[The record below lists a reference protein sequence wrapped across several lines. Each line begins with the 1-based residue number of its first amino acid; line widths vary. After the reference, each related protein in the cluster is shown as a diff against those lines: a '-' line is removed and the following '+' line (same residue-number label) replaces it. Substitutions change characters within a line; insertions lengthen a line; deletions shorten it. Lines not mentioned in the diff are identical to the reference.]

1 MIVKPR
7 LVGLCGDIGS
17 GKSTVA
23 RYLQQSHGYRS
34 KSFAAALKHTVL
46 DVFGPLGMQSKHVFG
61 TQEEK
66 DEVLPG
72 IVNHEGHYQTGR
84 KILQHIGT
92 EGFRFVDP
100 DVWVK
105 HLLGSLEMD
114 GGRTVVEDVRFP
126 NEVVAIHDYRGIVI
140 EVRKVGGPEHA
151 DHCHASDTAWKG
163 SRRDY
168 TVLSEHGDLPTLFAQ
183 VDAIVKGTA

>member
-7 LVGLCGDIGS
+7 LIGLCGDIGS

-23 RYLQQSHGYRS
+23 EYLMQSHGYRR

-46 DVFGPLGMQSKHVFG
+46 DVFGPLGMQSRHVFG
-61 TQEEK
+61 TQEDK
-66 DEVLPG
+66 DEQLPG
-72 IVNHEGHYQTGR
+72 IVNANGAQTGR
-84 KILQHIGT
+84 RILQHIGT

-114 GGRTVVEDVRFP
+114 GGRSVVEDVRFP
-126 NEVVAIHDYRGIVI
+126 NEVVAIHDYRGTVI

-151 DHCHASDTAWKG
+151 AHGHASDTAWKT

-168 TVLSEHGDLPTLFAQ
+168 TVLSEHGDLATLFAQ
-183 VDAIVKGTA
+183 VDAIVKGTT